1 MTSRHILVAYDLSPL
16 SDRAVERGFRLAD
29 EMRARLTVLH
39 VVDGSTR
46 DTADARDK
54 AYTQLELMLR
64 ELSSKTKQEADY
76 RIENGDPVET
86 ILGFATR
93 EKTDL
98 IVLGLHKKD
107 SISDWFM
114 DSTAERLIRKS
125 TFPILTV
132 QNKPV
137 RPYKRVLTA
146 VDFSTCSRKALQ
158 TALKVAPDA
167 TVSAAHIYDFPFPV
181 MIGLTGAQE
190 KSIKEDMLLGVRG
203 DAAADMAHFLAPFGK
218 GQIVEILENGDVKYQ
233 LDKLIAR
240 IQPDLLALGT
250 HGRSGF
256 VTAIIGSVA
265 LSFLNN
271 PPCDILITKG
281 Y

>member
-1 MTSRHILVAYDLSPL
+1 MTSNHILVAYDLSPL
-16 SDRAVERGFRLAD
+16 SDRAVERGFRLAE
-29 EMRARLTVLH
+29 EMQAKLTVLH
-39 VVDGSTR
+39 VVDKDAS
-46 DTADARDK
+46 DVAEARDK

-64 ELSSKTKQEADY
+64 DLSAKTKQKADY

-93 EKTDL
+93 EKADL

-107 SISDWFM
+107 SIIDWFTN
-114 DSTAERLIRKS
+114 STAERLIRKS

-132 QNKPV
+132 QGKPV
-137 RPYKRVLTA
+137 QPYKRVLAA
-146 VDFSTCSRKALQ
+146 VDFSTCSRRALQ
-158 TALKVAPDA
+158 TAIKIAPEA
-167 TVSAAHIYDFPFPV
+167 TLCAAHIYGYPFPS
-181 MIGLTGAQE
+181 MIGMTGAQE
-190 KSIKEDMLLGVRG
+190 KKIKEEVLFGVRQ
-203 DAAADMAHFLAPFGK
+203 DVAVDMERFLAPFNK
-218 GQIVEILENGDVKYQ
+218 NIVEILEHGDARFKLEDVVKQ
-233 LDKLIAR
+233 
-240 IQPDLLALGT
+240 IQPDLFALGT

-256 VTAIIGSVA
+256 VTLLIGSVA

>member
-1 MTSRHILVAYDLSPL
+1 MTTRHILAAYDLSAL
-16 SDRAVERGFRLAD
+16 SDRAVERAFRLAA
-29 EMRARLTVLH
+29 EMHANLTILH
-39 VVDGSTR
+39 VVEEG
-46 DTADARDK
+46 AAENARDK
-54 AYTQLELMLR
+54 AYAQMESVVSGLTE
-64 ELSSKTKQEADY
+64 KTSISAKCY
-76 RIENGDPVET
+76 VENGDAVDA
-86 ILGFATR
+86 ILSFATR
-93 EKTDL
+93 EKVDL

-107 SISDWFM
+107 TIAAWFA

-137 RPYKRVLTA
+137 EPYQRVLTA

-158 TALKVAPDA
+158 TALKVAPGA
-167 TVSAAHIYDFPFPV
+167 TVSAAHIYDFPFPA

-190 KSIKEDMLLGVRG
+190 KTIKEDMLLGVRQE
-203 DAAADMAHFLAPFGK
+203 AAADMQHFLAPFGD
-218 GQIVEILENGDVKYQ
+218 GIVEILENGDVQY
-233 LDKLIAR
+233 KLEGLVKQ

-256 VTAIIGSVA
+256 VTALIGSVA
-265 LSFLNN
+265 MAFLNN